1 MGDIPS
7 NKLKN
12 FELNQTDQLKRAL
25 ISSLRDNKKSKQIIQ
40 LNGKSSLV
48 FANLAALTLASC
60 GGGGGGGV

>member
-7 NKLKN
+7 NELKG
-12 FELNQTDQLKRAL
+12 FELNQAEQLKKAL
-25 ISSLRDNKKSKQIIQ
+25 ISSLRDNKKSKQVIQ

-60 GGGGGGGV
+60 GGG